1 MKNNL
6 SKSDHNIISKI
17 FYGFYLH
24 TFTFLVIFLI
34 LSDLTYGFLSKTFT
48 LPSPYL
54 HLFLQNQLFLTQKA
68 AFLRQ

>member
-34 LSDLTYGFLSKTFT
+34 LSDLTYGFLLTFT
-48 LPSPYL
+48 
-54 HLFLQNQLFLTQKA
+54 FFFKINF
-68 AFLRQ
+68 F